1 MTLLPGPDPAESL
14 LQELHSLADQS
25 GQVPLHGRALAQWM
39 HRAFPFEC
47 PAPHSQK
54 VTNPKTP
61 DEWMGES
68 GLEVAELEEM
78 MAEITG
84 VLARYTTMGKK
95 ADKDVYAS
103 DDTVSDPDSDVV
115 RIHPPP
121 KQTQPQ
127 QHLLSTLFHFAAMC
141 SMMGIVAVGAKS
153 GLLAT

>member
-1 MTLLPGPDPAESL
+1 MTLLPGPDPSESL
-14 LQELHSLADQS
+14 LQEIPGLVDKDS
-25 GQVPLHGRALAQWM
+25 GLVQLHGRALAQWM

-68 GLEVAELEEM
+68 GLEVVELEEM

-95 ADKDVYAS
+95 ADDSVFAS
-103 DDTVSDPDSDVV
+103 DVLVSDPDSDVV
-115 RIHPPP
+115 RIHPPL
-121 KQTQPQ
+121 KQQTQPQ
-127 QHLLSTLFHFAAMC
+127 RHLL
-141 SMMGIVAVGAKS
+141 
-153 GLLAT
+153 